1 MLSSRRSLLV
11 CASAAAV
18 LFALPAFAQNT
29 IRLAITDVDGLESL
43 QREFG
48 PFKAAFEKVSGLKV
62 EFFPVS
68 GRTAAVEA
76 MAAKQV
82 DFVLT
87 GPAEYIVFQA
97 RTKATPVVTWQRPD
111 YNSYVVTTEASGIKA
126 LTELKGKKVSFH
138 EIGSTSRHLGPGYL
152 IEKAGLTYAKDY
164 EPLFVKVNVGIEAM
178 QRGDIAAIGLNG
190 TDLARF
196 KEKMP
201 DVKLVV
207 LAKSESLPDDVLIA
221 SPDVAAATVAKVRD
235 AFANN
240 FETLFAAVTSTD
252 ANRKY
257 VGGKFIADVKD
268 SDYEIIRQMYRSVGI
283 ESFSK
288 FAGG

>member
-1 MLSSRRSLLV
+1 MLISRRTFIA
-11 CASAAAV
+11 CASAV
-18 LFALPAFAQNT
+18 LVSLSTPALAMDT

-48 PFKAAFEKVSGLKV
+48 PFKDAFEKLSGLKM

-87 GPAEYIVFQA
+87 GPAEYVVFQS
-97 RTKATPVVTWQRPD
+97 RIKAEPVVTWKRPD
-111 YNSYVVTTEASGIKA
+111 YHSYLITVEGSGVNSLAD
-126 LTELKGKKVSFH
+126 LKGKKVSFH

-152 IEKAGLTYAKDY
+152 LKQAGLVYGKDY
-164 EPLFVKVNVGIEAM
+164 EPMFVKVNVGVEAL
-178 QRGDIAAIGLNG
+178 QRGDLAAIGVNG
-190 TDLARF
+190 TDIARL

-201 DVKLVV
+201 DFKIVE
-207 LAKSESLPDDVLIA
+207 LAKSDPLPDDVMIA
-221 SPDVAAATVAKVRD
+221 SADVPADVVAKVRD
-235 AFANN
+235 VFANN
-240 FETLFAAVTSTD
+240 SDALWAAVTATD

-257 VGGKFIADVKD
+257 IGGKFMADVKD
-268 SDYEIIRQMYRSVGI
+268 ANYEVVREMYRAVGI
-283 ESFSK
+283 ESFNE
-288 FAGG
+288 FAGN

>member
-18 LFALPAFAQNT
+18 LFALPAFAQDT

-152 IEKAGLTYAKDY
+152 MQKAGLTYAKDY

-178 QRGDIAAIGLNG
+178 QRGDIAAIGVNG

>member
-18 LFALPAFAQNT
+18 LFALPAFAQDT

>member
-18 LFALPAFAQNT
+18 LFALPAFAQDT
-29 IRLAITDVDGLESL
+29 IRLAVTDVDGLESL

-48 PFKAAFEKVSGLKV
+48 PFKSAFEKVSGLKV

-178 QRGDIAAIGLNG
+178 QRGDIAAIGVNG

>member
-18 LFALPAFAQNT
+18 LFALPAFAQDT

-178 QRGDIAAIGLNG
+178 QRGDIAAIGVNG
-190 TDLARF
+190 TDLTRF

>member
-18 LFALPAFAQNT
+18 LFALPAFAQDT

-178 QRGDIAAIGLNG
+178 QRGDIAAIGVNG

-221 SPDVAAATVAKVRD
+221 SPDVATATVAKVRD

>member
-1 MLSSRRSLLV
+1 MSTSRRSLLV

-18 LFALPAFAQNT
+18 LFALPAFAQDT
-29 IRLAITDVDGLESL
+29 IRLAVTDVDGLESL

-48 PFKAAFEKVSGLKV
+48 PFKSAFEKVSGLKV

-178 QRGDIAAIGLNG
+178 QRGDIAAIGVNG

-288 FAGG
+288 FVGG

>member
-1 MLSSRRSLLV
+1 
-11 CASAAAV
+11 
-18 LFALPAFAQNT
+18 
-29 IRLAITDVDGLESL
+29 
-43 QREFG
+43 
-48 PFKAAFEKVSGLKV
+48 
-62 EFFPVS
+62 
-68 GRTAAVEA
+68 
-76 MAAKQV
+76 
-82 DFVLT
+82 
-87 GPAEYIVFQA
+87 
-97 RTKATPVVTWQRPD
+97 
-111 YNSYVVTTEASGIKA
+111 
-126 LTELKGKKVSFH
+126 
-138 EIGSTSRHLGPGYL
+138 
-152 IEKAGLTYAKDY
+152 
-164 EPLFVKVNVGIEAM
+164 
-178 QRGDIAAIGLNG
+178 
-190 TDLARF
+190 
-196 KEKMP
+196 MP

>member
-18 LFALPAFAQNT
+18 LFALPAFAQDT

-178 QRGDIAAIGLNG
+178 QRGDIAAIGVNG

-235 AFANN
+235 AFATN

>member
-178 QRGDIAAIGLNG
+178 QRGDIAAIGVNG

>member
-1 MLSSRRSLLV
+1 LV

-18 LFALPAFAQNT
+18 LFALPAFAQDT

-178 QRGDIAAIGLNG
+178 QRGDIAAIGVNG

-201 DVKLVV
+201 DLKLVV

>member
-18 LFALPAFAQNT
+18 LFALPAFAQDT

-178 QRGDIAAIGLNG
+178 QRGDIAAIGVNG

-240 FETLFAAVTSTD
+240 FETLFAAVTSTE

-257 VGGKFIADVKD
+257 VGGKFIADVRD

>member
-18 LFALPAFAQNT
+18 LFALPAFAQDT

-201 DVKLVV
+201 DLKLVV

>member
-18 LFALPAFAQNT
+18 LFALPAFAQDT

-111 YNSYVVTTEASGIKA
+111 YNSYVVATEASGIKA

-178 QRGDIAAIGLNG
+178 QRGDIAAIGVNG

>member
-1 MLSSRRSLLV
+1 MLSSRRCLLV

-18 LFALPAFAQNT
+18 LFALPAFAQDT

-178 QRGDIAAIGLNG
+178 QRGDIAAIGVNG

>member
-18 LFALPAFAQNT
+18 LFALPAFAQDT

-87 GPAEYIVFQA
+87 GPAEYVVFQA

-111 YNSYVVTTEASGIKA
+111 YNSYVITTETSGIKA

-152 IEKAGLTYAKDY
+152 LQKAGLTYAKDY

-178 QRGDIAAIGLNG
+178 QRGDIAAIGVNG

-201 DVKLVV
+201 DLKLVV

-240 FETLFAAVTSTD
+240 YETLFAAVTSTD

>member
-18 LFALPAFAQNT
+18 LFALPAFAQDT

-97 RTKATPVVTWQRPD
+97 R
-111 YNSYVVTTEASGIKA
+111 NSGGHLAAS
-126 LTELKGKKVSFH
+126 
-138 EIGSTSRHLGPGYL
+138 
-152 IEKAGLTYAKDY
+152 
-164 EPLFVKVNVGIEAM
+164 
-178 QRGDIAAIGLNG
+178 
-190 TDLARF
+190 
-196 KEKMP
+196 
-201 DVKLVV
+201 
-207 LAKSESLPDDVLIA
+207 
-221 SPDVAAATVAKVRD
+221 
-235 AFANN
+235 
-240 FETLFAAVTSTD
+240 
-252 ANRKY
+252 
-257 VGGKFIADVKD
+257 
-268 SDYEIIRQMYRSVGI
+268 
-283 ESFSK
+283 
-288 FAGG
+288 

>member
-18 LFALPAFAQNT
+18 LFALPAFAQDT
-29 IRLAITDVDGLESL
+29 IRLAITDVDGLEAL

-87 GPAEYIVFQA
+87 GPAEYVVFQA

-178 QRGDIAAIGLNG
+178 QRGDIAAIGVNG

-257 VGGKFIADVKD
+257 VGGKFIADVRD

>member
-18 LFALPAFAQNT
+18 LFALPAFAQDT

-178 QRGDIAAIGLNG
+178 QRGDIAAIGVNG

-207 LAKSESLPDDVLIA
+207 LAKGESLPDDVLIA

>member
-18 LFALPAFAQNT
+18 LFALPAFAQDT

-87 GPAEYIVFQA
+87 GPAEYVVFQA

-152 IEKAGLTYAKDY
+152 MEKAGLTYAKDY

-178 QRGDIAAIGLNG
+178 QRGDIAAIGVNG

>member
-18 LFALPAFAQNT
+18 LFALPAFAQDT

-178 QRGDIAAIGLNG
+178 QRGDIAAIGVNG

>member
-1 MLSSRRSLLV
+1 MSTSRRSLLV

-18 LFALPAFAQNT
+18 LFALPAFAQDT
-29 IRLAITDVDGLESL
+29 IRLAVTDVDGLESL

-87 GPAEYIVFQA
+87 GPAEYVVFQA

-178 QRGDIAAIGLNG
+178 QRGDIAAIGVNG

>member
-1 MLSSRRSLLV
+1 MLISRRSILA
-11 CASAAAV
+11 CASVAIT
-18 LFALPAFAQNT
+18 LLTFPAYAQDT

-48 PFKAAFEKVSGLKV
+48 PFKEAFEKVSGLKM

-87 GPAEYIVFQA
+87 GPAEYVVFQA
-97 RTKATPVVTWQRPD
+97 RTKAQPVVTWQRPD
-111 YNSYVVTTEASGIKA
+111 YNSYIVTTEASGIKSLA
-126 LTELKGKKVSFH
+126 DLKGKKISFH

-152 IEKAGLTYAKDY
+152 LQQAGLAYGKDY
-164 EPLFVKVNVGIEAM
+164 EPMFVKVNVGVEAL
-178 QRGDIAAIGLNG
+178 QRGDLAAIGVNG
-190 TDLARF
+190 TDIARL
-196 KEKMP
+196 KKKMP
-201 DVKLVV
+201 DLKLVELV
-207 LAKSESLPDDVLIA
+207 KSEQLPDDILVA
-221 SPDVAAATVAKVRD
+221 SPDVPAETVAKVRD

-240 FETLFAAVTSTD
+240 TDALWAAVTSTD

-257 VGGKFIADVKD
+257 VGGKFIADAKD
-268 SDYEIIRQMYRSVGI
+268 SDYEIIRNMYRAVGI
-283 ESFSK
+283 ESFNE